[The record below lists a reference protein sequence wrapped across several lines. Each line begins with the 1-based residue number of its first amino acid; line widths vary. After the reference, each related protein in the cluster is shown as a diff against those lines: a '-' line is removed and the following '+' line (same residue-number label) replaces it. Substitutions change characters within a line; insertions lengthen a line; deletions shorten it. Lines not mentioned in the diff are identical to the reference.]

1 MEQNY
6 AVVFKVH
13 DSKSGN
19 WANNVVA
26 QFDDAWAAKSK
37 YYSELARLIN
47 AQDFDFVCV
56 MLVDTYGNTISDFR
70 DSRVAPEPE
79 PNEE

>member
-6 AVVFKVH
+6 VVIFKVH

-19 WANNVVA
+19 WANQVVA
-26 QFDDAWAAKSK
+26 QFDDMWAAKSK
-37 YYSELARLIN
+37 YFSELARLIN
-47 AQDFDFVCV
+47 AQDFDFVMV
-56 MLVDTYGNTISDFR
+56 MFIDTYGNKESTYR

-79 PNEE
+79 SEAE